1 MGSLAVASP
10 EPEFA
15 ANSEQWEGSTCEFL
29 ILRVLRKEHADLR
42 AAIRSV
48 RTLAKLVREREE
60 PKQAELTTVGDL
72 IEDLAAELAAHMLAE
87 EHAVFPVLLDLELA
101 YVGEGPISMPA
112 RRIEPL
118 LRNMSQQHSAAG
130 RTLTRIHHESNG
142 YHPPAGV
149 GPEYKQ
155 LYEQLAKL
163 DSELRSDVR
172 LEDNILF
179 RRATQIERD
188 LLRGGPAPGRR
199 EQIA

>member
-48 RTLAKLVREREE
+48 RTLAKLVGEREE

-118 LRNMSQQHSAAG
+118 LRNMSQQHSATG

-142 YHPPAGV
+142 YHPPAGAGV
-149 GPEYKQ
+149 EYKQ
-155 LYEQLAKL
+155 LYEQMATL
-163 DSELRSDVR
+163 DAELRRDVR
-172 LEDNILF
+172 LEDSVLF
-179 RRATQIERD
+179 RRATQIERE
-188 LLRGGPAPGRR
+188 LLRGGPVRGRQ
-199 EQIA
+199 QIA